1 MKPRADERDGDHD
14 PEDEVWRRRLD
25 PHDGEQDNAE
35 GDRRVVPPERQSE
48 RSEQS
53 DPEGEDER
61 ERQRRAAEGHAG
73 GEEDKEDDTPRRD
86 PREGVGELDSAAN
99 ADGVGDLQ
107 GSASAS
113 RPRRPRILLLITLA
127 EVGGAQTYVASL
139 LPALVERF
147 DVVVAAHGTG
157 PLRDA
162 AAAAGV
168 RFEPLAHVRR
178 PVGAHDVAG
187 VVELVRLLRRHRP
200 DILHA
205 SSSKAGVLGRLA
217 GALAGVPI
225 RIFTVHGWAFAAY
238 SGATGRVYRVAD
250 RLVRPLTT
258 VTVCVSERERKL
270 GLAAR
275 TCDPARTVV
284 IPNAVD
290 VAGAPRVRAGSRE
303 RPLIVAV
310 GRLKAPKDFVTL
322 VRALGRLEP
331 GSFDAVIVGEG
342 PDRERLED
350 EIGRL
355 GLAER
360 VTLAGERS
368 DVPELLAAADVFALA
383 SSSEG
388 MPVSVLEAMAAG
400 LPVVASR
407 VGGLAEQVVEGETGV
422 LVEPGD
428 PEDLARALDRL
439 VADIELRRRLGAAGR
454 ARAEQA
460 FDLEPFRRAHVE
472 LYSRELARRRLPAP
486 APIP

>member
-1 MKPRADERDGDHD
+1 LHRA
-14 PEDEVWRRRLD
+14 
-25 PHDGEQDNAE
+25 
-35 GDRRVVPPERQSE
+35 
-48 RSEQS
+48 
-53 DPEGEDER
+53 
-61 ERQRRAAEGHAG
+61 
-73 GEEDKEDDTPRRD
+73 
-86 PREGVGELDSAAN
+86 
-99 ADGVGDLQ
+99 
-107 GSASAS
+107 ASAS

-147 DVVVAAHGTG
+147 DVIVAAHGVG

-162 AAAAGV
+162 ATAAGA
-168 RFEPLAHVRR
+168 RFEQLDHVRR
-178 PVGAHDVAG
+178 SVGAHDFAG
-187 VVELVRLLRRHRP
+187 LVELVRLLRRHRP

-217 GALAGVPI
+217 AAVAGVPI

-238 SGATGRVYRVAD
+238 SGPTGRLYRWAD

-258 VTVCVSERERKL
+258 VTVCVSERERVL
-270 GLAAR
+270 GLAAH
-275 TCDPARTVV
+275 TCEPDRAVV

-290 VAGAPRVRAGSRE
+290 VAGAPRVESGRRP

-310 GRLKAPKDFVTL
+310 GRLKAPKDFLTL

-331 GSFDAVIVGEG
+331 DSFDAVIVGEG
-342 PDRERLED
+342 PDRPQLEA

-360 VTLAGERS
+360 VVLTGERR
-368 DVPELLAAADVFALA
+368 DVPELLARADIFALA

-388 MPVSVLEAMAAG
+388 MPVSVLEAMAAE

-407 VGGLAEQVVEGETGV
+407 VGGLPEEVVDGETGV

-428 PEDLARALDRL
+428 PENLAEALAGL
-439 VADIELRRRLGAAGR
+439 IADGELRRRLGVAGR

-460 FDLEPFRRAHVE
+460 FDLEPFRRAHLE
-472 LYSRELARRRLPAP
+472 LYSRELASRRLPAP
-486 APIP
+486 IP

>member
-1 MKPRADERDGDHD
+1 
-14 PEDEVWRRRLD
+14 
-25 PHDGEQDNAE
+25 
-35 GDRRVVPPERQSE
+35 
-48 RSEQS
+48 
-53 DPEGEDER
+53 
-61 ERQRRAAEGHAG
+61 
-73 GEEDKEDDTPRRD
+73 
-86 PREGVGELDSAAN
+86 
-99 ADGVGDLQ
+99 VGDLQ
-107 GSASAS
+107 GAASAS

-139 LPALVERF
+139 LPALVDRF

-178 PVGAHDVAG
+178 PVGARDLAG
-187 VVELVRLLRRHRP
+187 LVELVRLLRRHRP

-217 GALAGVPI
+217 GAVAGVPI

-238 SGATGRVYRVAD
+238 SGATGRLYRVAD

-258 VTVCVSERERKL
+258 VTVCVSERERDL

-275 TCDPARTVV
+275 TCESDRTVV

-290 VAGAPRVRAGSRE
+290 VAGAPRREPAGRE

-310 GRLKAPKDFVTL
+310 GRLKAPKDFLTL

-342 PDRERLED
+342 PDRPQLEA

-355 GLAER
+355 GLADH
-360 VTLAGERS
+360 VTLVGERR
-368 DVPELLAAADVFALA
+368 DVPELLAGADIFALA

-388 MPVSVLEAMAAG
+388 MPVSVLEAMAAE

-407 VGGLAEQVVEGETGV
+407 VGGLAEQVVDGETGV

-428 PEDLARALDRL
+428 PEHFAVALAG
-439 VADIELRRRLGAAGR
+439 VIADGELRRRLGAAGR

-460 FDLEPFRRAHVE
+460 FDLEPFRRAHLE
-472 LYSRELARRRLPAP
+472 LYSRELARLRLPAP
-486 APIP
+486 TP